1 MKLNKAQFKIFAVII
16 GGLFVWSAHRFL
28 YELAGIA
35 ISKFG
40 VTSPLMQNGVL
51 ILIFGGLLIL
61 YGTDIMK
68 LFK

>member
-1 MKLNKAQFKIFAVII
+1 MKLNKAKLKVFAVIL

-40 VTSPLMQNGVL
+40 ITSTLMQNGVL
-51 ILIFGGLLIL
+51 IIVFGGLLIL
-61 YGTDIMK
+61 FGTDIMK

>member
-51 ILIFGGLLIL
+51 ILIFGGLLVL

>member
-1 MKLNKAQFKIFAVII
+1 MKPNKAQFKVLAII
-16 GGLFVWSAHRFL
+16 LGGLLVWSVHRFL

-40 VTSPLMQNGVL
+40 ITSPLMQNG
-51 ILIFGGLLIL
+51 ILIIVFGGLLVL

>member
-1 MKLNKAQFKIFAVII
+1 MKLNKTQFKVFAVIV

-28 YELAGIA
+28 YELAGIV

-40 VTSPLMQNGVL
+40 ITSPLMQNGIL
-51 ILIFGGLLIL
+51 ILVFGGLLVL

>member
-1 MKLNKAQFKIFAVII
+1 MKLNKEQFKVLAII
-16 GGLFVWSAHRFL
+16 LGGLLVWSVHRFL

-40 VTSPLMQNGVL
+40 ITSTLIQNGIL
-51 ILIFGGLLIL
+51 IIIFGGLLLI
-61 YGTDIMK
+61 YGTDIKK